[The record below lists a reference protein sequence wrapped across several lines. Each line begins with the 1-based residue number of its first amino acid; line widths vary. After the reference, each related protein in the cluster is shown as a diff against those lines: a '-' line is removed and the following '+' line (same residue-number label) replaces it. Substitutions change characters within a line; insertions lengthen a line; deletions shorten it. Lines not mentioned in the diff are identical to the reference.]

1 MALVTPVK
9 LKILCS
15 QTMLFRLAEE
25 GDLTASGVAYAVI
38 TMPVFDLLIV
48 QSLKTMRKQESA
60 LIGYFLTAFGH
71 T

>member
-1 MALVTPVK
+1 M
-9 LKILCS
+9 
-15 QTMLFRLAEE
+15 MLFRLAEE

-60 LIGYFLTAFGH
+60 LIGYFLTAFGN
-71 T
+71 TY